1 VQVHRRGHRHRWQ
14 RQGRNARADA
24 VFKAQQEKHRR
35 EEAQAQAT
43 GLRVLKAIGEA
54 VPVRLMKRDLLIM
67 AGRLTA
73 MLDERKL
80 AVLIRQ
86 NGMGKPKEAEVPEK
100 LLAAF
105 LPKAEESIP
114 GRTLVQTVV
123 LLSMRTDADTARVLR
138 EAAQAYKVD
147 TDVIAAKVKQ
157 EFAAKEKAKG
167 APKPTPK
174 PAAKAQ
180 SRPAKKTAAA

>member
-1 VQVHRRGHRHRWQ
+1 MAATRAQRARRCRVQS
-14 RQGRNARADA
+14 AA
-24 VFKAQQEKHRR
+24 
-35 EEAQAQAT
+35 
-43 GLRVLKAIGEA
+43 GEA
-54 VPVRLMKRDLLIM
+54 PPRGGAGLGHWVTGSQGYRRCCPVRLMKRDLLIM

-73 MLDERKL
+73 MLDERKF

-86 NGMGKPKEAEVPEK
+86 HGMGKPKEAEVPEK

-105 LPKAEESIP
+105 LPKAEESIL
-114 GRTLVQTVV
+114 GRILVQTVV
-123 LLSMRTDADTARVLR
+123 LLSMRTEADTARVLR

-157 EFAAKEKAKG
+157 EFAANERAKG

-174 PAAKAQ
+174 PAAKAK